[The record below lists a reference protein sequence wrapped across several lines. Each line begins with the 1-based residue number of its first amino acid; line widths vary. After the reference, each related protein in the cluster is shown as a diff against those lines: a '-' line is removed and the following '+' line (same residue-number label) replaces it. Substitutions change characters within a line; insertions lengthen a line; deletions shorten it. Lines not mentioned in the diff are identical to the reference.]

1 MFVYKLLY
9 APKLINFAP
18 LKDKTPMSIPQI
30 NISDYDYLLPH
41 HRIAKYP
48 LENRDQS
55 KLLVYRNQK
64 ITHVPFFSL
73 PEQLPDNS
81 LLVFNNTKVIRARLE
96 FYKSTGARIEIFCLE
111 PHEPSDAALA
121 FQSKGQVQWQCMVGN
136 QKKWKEGI
144 IRAKAQTEKGEVEI
158 TATLLKKLSDGA
170 IIQFAWE
177 ATDIT
182 FSEVMEGMGQT
193 PIPPYLER
201 DAEDIDTER
210 YQTVYSKHQG
220 SVAAPTAG
228 LHFTPEVL
236 EALAQKN
243 ISLIELTLH
252 VGAGTFKPVKADTID
267 QHEMHTEHFE
277 VTLEALRH
285 IAEHNGPIIAV
296 GTTSVRTLESLY
308 RSAVLLSQNLPHQS
322 VQQWDG
328 FQRMSDMGKNEA
340 LNLLIRHLETQQ
352 PQSFKASTSIIITPG
367 YQFKVIDGLIT
378 NFHQPRSTLLLLIA
392 ALIDKNWTKVYDYAM
407 KNDFRFL
414 SYGDSSLLLR

>member
-1 MFVYKLLY
+1 
-9 APKLINFAP
+9 
-18 LKDKTPMSIPQI
+18 MSIPQI
-30 NISDYDYLLPH
+30 NITDYDYHLPP

-55 KLLVYRNQK
+55 QLLIYKDHK
-64 ITHVPFFSL
+64 IAHAPFFTL
-73 PEQLPDNS
+73 PEQLPENS

-96 FYKSTGARIEIFCLE
+96 FFKTTGARIEIFCLE

-121 FQSKGQVQWQCMVGN
+121 FQSKGKVQWQCMVGN
-136 QKKWKEGI
+136 QKKWKEGPI
-144 IRAKAQTEKGEVEI
+144 FAKAKNDKGEIEV
-158 TATLLKKLSDGA
+158 TATLIKKLSDGA
-170 IIQFAWE
+170 VIQFTWDAV
-177 ATDIT
+177 DIT

-201 DAEDIDTER
+201 AAEEIDTER

-228 LHFTPEVL
+228 LHFTDEVL
-236 EALAQKN
+236 ASLSKKN

-252 VGAGTFKPVKADTID
+252 VGAGTFKPVKAETID

-277 VTLEALRH
+277 VTLDALRQ
-285 IAEHNGPIIAV
+285 IASHRGPVIAV
-296 GTTSVRTLESLY
+296 GTTSVRTLESIY
-308 RSAVLLSQNLPHQS
+308 RSAVLLSLSLPHQN

-328 FQRMSDMGKNEA
+328 FKQVSDMDKNEA
-340 LNLLIRHLETQQ
+340 LNLLIKHLESHGQH
-352 PQSFKASTSIIITPG
+352 SFKASTSIIITPG

-392 ALIDKNWTKVYDYAM
+392 ALIDKNWTAVYDYAM
-407 KNDFRFL
+407 NNDFRFL